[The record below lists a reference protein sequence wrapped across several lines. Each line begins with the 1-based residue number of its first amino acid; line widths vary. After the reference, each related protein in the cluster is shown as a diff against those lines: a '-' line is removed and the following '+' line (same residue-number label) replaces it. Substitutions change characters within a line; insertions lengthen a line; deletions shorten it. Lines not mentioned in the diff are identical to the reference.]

1 MRKINQDIKNQTFQ
15 NIYLL
20 YGEEAYLKKQYKD
33 RLKAAVCG
41 EDTMNYAYFEG
52 KNTDVNEIISIA
64 DTMPFFAEK
73 RLVVIENSG
82 FFKKADEK
90 IVEYLSHVSESTILV
105 FVEEET
111 DKRGKM
117 FKKVKELGYV
127 CELAVQ
133 TLATLGKWIVGI
145 LNQEGKKITKQTLDY
160 FLSVSGTDMNIISN
174 ELEKLISYTMGR
186 EEITQKDI
194 SEVCSVLAVSKIFD
208 MVDAMGNK
216 NRARALEFYYDM
228 IEVREPPMRILYMLS
243 RQFRMILEAKEL
255 FKNGMD
261 RKAIA
266 EKLALA
272 PFIVN
277 KVLNQSEK
285 FRREDIKRALEEC
298 LCMEEDIKNGRM
310 EDKTGVEMI
319 LIKYSTEPVKG

>member
-1 MRKINQDIKNQTFQ
+1 MRKINQDIKNRTFQ

-20 YGEEAYLKKQYKD
+20 YGEEGYLKKQYRD
-33 RLKAAVCG
+33 RIKAAVCG

-52 KNTDVNEIISIA
+52 KGADVNEIISIA

-73 RLVVIENSG
+73 RLVVVENSG

-90 IVEYLSHVSESTILV
+90 MLEYLNHLSESTVLV

-117 FKKVKELGYV
+117 FKKAKELGYV

-133 TLATLGKWIVGI
+133 TPATLGKWIVGI
-145 LNQEGKKITKQTLDY
+145 LQQEGKKITKETLDY
-160 FLSVSGTDMNIISN
+160 FLAVSGTDMSTISN
-174 ELEKLISYTMGR
+174 ELEKLISYTAGR
-186 EEITQKDI
+186 EVVMQKDI

-216 NRARALEFYYDM
+216 NRVKALEFYYDM

-255 FKNGMD
+255 LRNGMD

-277 KVLNQSEK
+277 KVLRQSEK
-285 FRREDIKRALEEC
+285 FKEEDIKEALEEC
-298 LCMEEDIKNGRM
+298 LRTEEDIKNGRM

-319 LIKYSTEPVKG
+319 LIKYAS

>member
-1 MRKINQDIKNQTFQ
+1 MRKINQDIKNRTFQ

-20 YGEEAYLKKQYKD
+20 YGEEGYLKKQYRD
-33 RLKAAVCG
+33 RIKAAVCG

-52 KNTDVNEIISIA
+52 KGADVNEIISIA

-73 RLVVIENSG
+73 RLVVVENSG

-90 IVEYLSHVSESTILV
+90 MLEYLNHLSESTVLV

-117 FKKVKELGYV
+117 FKKTKELGYV
-127 CELAVQ
+127 CEMAVQ
-133 TLATLGKWIVGI
+133 TPATLGKWIVGI
-145 LNQEGKKITKQTLDY
+145 LQQEGKKITKETLDY
-160 FLSVSGTDMNIISN
+160 FLAASGTDMSTISN
-174 ELEKLISYTMGR
+174 ELEKLISYTAGR
-186 EEITQKDI
+186 EVVMQKDI

-216 NRARALEFYYDM
+216 NRVKALEFYYDM

-255 FKNGMD
+255 LRNGMD

-277 KVLNQSEK
+277 KVLRQSEK
-285 FRREDIKRALEEC
+285 FKEEDIKEALEEC
-298 LCMEEDIKNGRM
+298 LRTEEDIKNGRM

-319 LIKYSTEPVKG
+319 LIKYAS

>member
-1 MRKINQDIKNQTFQ
+1 LRKINQDIKNQSFQ

-20 YGEEAYLKKQYKD
+20 YGEEGYLKKQYKE

-52 KNTDVNEIISIA
+52 KNVDVNEIISIA
-64 DTMPFFAEK
+64 DTMPFFADK

-90 IVEYLSHVSESTILV
+90 MLEYLSRLPESTVLV
-105 FVEEET
+105 FAEAET

-127 CELAVQ
+127 CEMAVQ
-133 TLATLGKWIVGI
+133 TPATLGKWAAGI
-145 LNQEGKKITKQTLDY
+145 LQREGKKVTKETLDY
-160 FLSVSGTDMNIISN
+160 FLAAVGTDMNTISN
-174 ELEKLISYTMGR
+174 ELEKLISYTAGR
-186 EEITQKDI
+186 EAVTKEDI
-194 SEVCSVLAVSKIFD
+194 DRVCSMLAVSKIFD

-216 NRARALEFYYDM
+216 NRVKALEFYYDM

-243 RQFRMILEAKEL
+243 RQFRIILQAKEL
-255 FKNGMD
+255 HKNGMD

-272 PFIVN
+272 PFVVN
-277 KVLNQSEK
+277 KALRQSEK
-285 FRREDIKRALEEC
+285 FREEDIKEALEEC
-298 LCMEEDIKNGRM
+298 LHIEEDIKNGRLG
-310 EDKTGVEMI
+310 DKTGLEMI
-319 LIKYSTEPVKG
+319 LIKYAS

>member
-1 MRKINQDIKNQTFQ
+1 MRKINQDIKNKTFQ

-20 YGEEAYLKKQYKD
+20 YGEEAYLKRQYKN
-33 RLKAAVCG
+33 RLKAAVCE

-52 KNTDVNEIISIA
+52 KNVDVNEIISIA

-90 IVEYLSHVSESTILV
+90 ILEYLGHASESTILV
-105 FVEEET
+105 FVEEEL

-127 CELAVQ
+127 CEMAVQ
-133 TLATLGKWIVGI
+133 TLATLQKWIVGI

-160 FLSVSGTDMNIISN
+160 FLAVSGTDMNIISN
-174 ELEKLISYTMGR
+174 ELEKLISYTIGR
-186 EEITQKDI
+186 EEITQRDI

-216 NRARALEFYYDM
+216 NRAKALQFYYDM

-243 RQFRMILEAKEL
+243 RQFRMILETKEL
-255 FKNGMD
+255 LKNGMD

-266 EKLALA
+266 EKLMLA

-285 FRREDIKRALEEC
+285 FRREDIKKALEEC
-298 LCMEEDIKNGRM
+298 LCVEEDIKNGRI
-310 EDKTGVEMI
+310 EEKTGVEMI
-319 LIKYSTEPVKG
+319 LIKYSV